1 MSRRLILIAVV
12 FIGILIF
19 RAEFLLADGVLTLK
33 SALDLNLK
41 NSSKRAIGKQ
51 KIIEKQSLRLEKQA
65 VFIPRLSLNVAD
77 RNGETNLKA
86 QGISFPG
93 APDKIGPF
101 STFDARLTF
110 NETLLNLNFLN
121 QLQAADEDVRVSEL
135 ELNQTESEALYQTA
149 ILYLNSR
156 KADSS
161 VSADLANVKLSE
173 ELLKFA
179 EHEKE
184 SGVGTVLD
192 VTRAMVKLSEDRQ
205 KLVSA
210 MTQKEDSFLILQN
223 QLGIP
228 QGEALVL
235 DDRSLPDMTF
245 PDIKE
250 SLQIAL
256 NRRKELAYLSQKEK
270 VKEIQLKAAS
280 QEKYPS
286 INLFADYGEIGN
298 GINDSFPTH
307 NVGIALNWPLYDGE
321 IRKSHEMNL
330 MSQIQQEKAKRR
342 EVASQVEL
350 EVRQIYNDFNAVK
363 KELDLAHERLSLAE
377 KELSLSEH
385 RFKSG
390 VGTHIELIK
399 SQTSLAE
406 AREAMVEAQYA
417 LQAGILKYFFV
428 TGQMDEFYSR
438 LF

>member
-173 ELLKFA
+173 ELLN
-179 EHEKE
+179 
-184 SGVGTVLD
+184 SRN
-192 VTRAMVKLSEDRQ
+192 TR
-205 KLVSA
+205 
-210 MTQKEDSFLILQN
+210 
-223 QLGIP
+223 
-228 QGEALVL
+228 
-235 DDRSLPDMTF
+235 
-245 PDIKE
+245 
-250 SLQIAL
+250 
-256 NRRKELAYLSQKEK
+256 RR
-270 VKEIQLKAAS
+270 AAS
-280 QEKYPS
+280 
-286 INLFADYGEIGN
+286 A
-298 GINDSFPTH
+298 
-307 NVGIALNWPLYDGE
+307 
-321 IRKSHEMNL
+321 RCL
-330 MSQIQQEKAKRR
+330 M
-342 EVASQVEL
+342 
-350 EVRQIYNDFNAVK
+350 
-363 KELDLAHERLSLAE
+363 
-377 KELSLSEH
+377 
-385 RFKSG
+385 
-390 VGTHIELIK
+390 
-399 SQTSLAE
+399 
-406 AREAMVEAQYA
+406 
-417 LQAGILKYFFV
+417 
-428 TGQMDEFYSR
+428 
-438 LF
+438 